1 MRHTPLCGGIGAK
14 KDKAQGRG
22 FEPRPMEVGHSRGP
36 GEPVVRPATASIPQK
51 KRGEK
56 GVVVGICVFGLLPD
70 RPTFEST
77 LTYEKED
84 G

>member
-1 MRHTPLCGGIGAK
+1 MCHTPLCGGIGAK

-22 FEPRPMEVGHSRGP
+22 FEPRPKEVGHSRGP
-36 GEPVVRPATASIPQK
+36 GEPVVRPATASIPQEE
-51 KRGEK
+51 GEK

-70 RPTFEST
+70 RPTFEPT
-77 LTYEKED
+77 LTLEQED